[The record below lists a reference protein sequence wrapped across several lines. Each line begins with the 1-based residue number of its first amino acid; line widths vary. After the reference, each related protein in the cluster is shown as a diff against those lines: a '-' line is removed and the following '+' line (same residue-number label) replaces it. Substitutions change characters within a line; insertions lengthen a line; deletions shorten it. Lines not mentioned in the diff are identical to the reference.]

1 MSKFVLNDKEYD
13 LEDLDEKCQR
23 LVARLNALDVR
34 IKETENM
41 RVLLTKAKRAY
52 IADLKTEILANKAGF
67 DFQED

>member
-1 MSKFVLNDKEYD
+1 MSKFVLYGKEYD
-13 LEDLDEKCQR
+13 LEGLDEKCQH
-23 LVARLNALDVR
+23 LVARLNALDAR